1 MPAGLEPTRRS
12 AVLAAGLQP
21 DTARGCPAASEGP
34 SFQRLLATVPLRQVR
49 HAQGRT
55 RGDTEPPPG
64 LPQCVPPVPLPL
76 PSSETCKL
84 RILEGLPRLHSVAA
98 AGYGEYCT
106 RGLPPSVRRLDLR
119 WSPPDASFTTVY
131 FDLPAGSELEELVLH
146 APRPLCLTAPCLAR
160 CGAVRLTARRAY
172 LGLPQRRGLRWADV
186 DELAARFA
194 QVGYCAWPVRPP
206 LPLPRPQAPGC
217 PCPARGLGAR
227 VGGCRSLA
235 VPSLQPTQPT
245 HTKASPTPLPC
256 THAHHL
262 LHHHHFR
269 TTPACSSC

>member
-1 MPAGLEPTRRS
+1 M
-12 AVLAAGLQP
+12 
-21 DTARGCPAASEGP
+21 
-34 SFQRLLATVPLRQVR
+34 
-49 HAQGRT
+49 
-55 RGDTEPPPG
+55 
-64 LPQCVPPVPLPL
+64 PPVPLPL

-160 CGAVRLTARRAY
+160 CAAVRLTARRAY

-206 LPLPRPQAPGC
+206 AAAPAWPASHGLPLPRAWPWHA
-217 PCPARGLGAR
+217 PAREWVAAAR
-227 VGGCRSLA
+227 WA
-235 VPSLQPTQPT
+235 FPVPRPAAHPAAPSQDLPNPSPCTPTRT
-245 HTKASPTPLPC
+245 HTLTTSFTTTTTSPP
-256 THAHHL
+256 
-262 LHHHHFR
+262 
-269 TTPACSSC
+269 PACSSC